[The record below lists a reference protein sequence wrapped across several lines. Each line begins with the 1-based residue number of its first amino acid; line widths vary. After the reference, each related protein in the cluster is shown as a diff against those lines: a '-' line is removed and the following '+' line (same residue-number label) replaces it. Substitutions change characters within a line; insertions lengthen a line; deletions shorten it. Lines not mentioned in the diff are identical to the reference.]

1 MRSHALYLIIALLFL
16 YPDELDL
23 LKILGRV
30 KSNGSWRPK
39 QLAPHHWD
47 FQPKPC
53 WPPVQLSICSDIAL
67 PPAMLERSTFGCMF
81 CILQVHCLNSFSETP
96 RYIIVLKISAVW
108 FVWLYVCNT
117 LKQISFCSP
126 VPSYLSMHFL
136 SMQNQAFCTH
146 RLEAKCFIFIIFKVL
161 C

>member
-96 RYIIVLKISAVW
+96 PPLHYCSQNKCCLICLTLCLQYSKTDFILFSSAKLSEHA
-108 FVWLYVCNT
+108 F
-117 LKQISFCSP
+117 SFHAESG
-126 VPSYLSMHFL
+126 FL
-136 SMQNQAFCTH
+136 H
-146 RLEAKCFIFIIFKVL
+146 P
-161 C
+161 

>member
-30 KSNGSWRPK
+30 KSNGSCRPK
-39 QLAPHHWD
+39 QLAPHHWR
-47 FQPKPC
+47 
-53 WPPVQLSICSDIAL
+53 LSAQAMLTLCIAL
-67 PPAMLERSTFGCMF
+67 PPTLLEKSTLGCIF

-96 RYIIVLKISAVW
+96 RYIIVLKISALW
-108 FVWLYVCNT
+108 FVWLCVCNT

-136 SMQNQAFCTH
+136 SMQNQALCTH